1 MNSLQK
7 FLGLAV
13 IFAATT
19 SLHAFAIDGVKV
31 ANIEK
36 HNGNYSGCSS
46 VPSSDYAYFR
56 FRLPSGVLTEYYVVP
71 VSANTS
77 YKDMLSMALTSM
89 TTGLPVNVRGNEV
102 AICGAAGT
110 LTMMNLVGN

>member
-1 MNSLQK
+1 MISLQK

-13 IFAATT
+13 ILSATT
-19 SLHAFAIDGVKV
+19 ALHAFAFDGVRV

-36 HNGNYSGCSS
+36 HNGNYSGCSTA
-46 VPSSDYAYFR
+46 PSGDYAYFR
-56 FRLPSGVLTEYYVVP
+56 FRLPSGVLSEYYVVP
-71 VSANTS
+71 VSASAS

-89 TTGLPVNVRGNEV
+89 TSGLTVNVRGNEV